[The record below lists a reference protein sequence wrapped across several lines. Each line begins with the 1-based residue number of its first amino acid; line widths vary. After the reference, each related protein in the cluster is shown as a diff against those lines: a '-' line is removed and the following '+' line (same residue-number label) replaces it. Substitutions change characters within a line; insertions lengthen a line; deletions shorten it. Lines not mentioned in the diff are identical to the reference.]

1 MVDNSQRKTKG
12 ERKKL
17 LLWTRGHEKRS
28 RVDTT
33 ADFGNIEISTHGCL
47 ASVTVGWPSVWLV
60 GVVTRISLFVVAE
73 GWQFINSPIKSG
85 P

>member
-1 MVDNSQRKTKG
+1 MRKGHVWT
-12 ERKKL
+12 L
-17 LLWTRGHEKRS
+17 LLILET
-28 RVDTT
+28 
-33 ADFGNIEISTHGCL
+33 EISTHGCL
-47 ASVTVGWPSVWLV
+47 ASVTVGRPSVWLV